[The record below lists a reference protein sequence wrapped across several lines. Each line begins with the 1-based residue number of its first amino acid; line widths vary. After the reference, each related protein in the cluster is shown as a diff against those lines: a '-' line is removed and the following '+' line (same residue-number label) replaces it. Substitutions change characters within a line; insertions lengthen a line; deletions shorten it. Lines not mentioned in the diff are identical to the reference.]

1 MIQIQNPSGIH
12 YTIMCVLIDVFVL
25 LCSFVII
32 CLLYIFVVVV
42 FFFVADTLYR
52 LCLLCMPSIVVN
64 LIIIIIIII
73 IIIKSKSKVKATKIM
88 PIQRSRVKASNP
100 QSKSAE
106 ISSLSHRKKVGI
118 EKALS
123 HRSKQ
128 NFGRSRL

>member
-1 MIQIQNPSGIH
+1 MIRPYLIGRYGTKYLEASKNECGVTVYVKSFEVEKFRQFRRSPRNFSSKSRL

-73 IIIKSKSKVKATKIM
+73 CI
-88 PIQRSRVKASNP
+88 
-100 QSKSAE
+100 
-106 ISSLSHRKKVGI
+106 
-118 EKALS
+118 
-123 HRSKQ
+123 
-128 NFGRSRL
+128 

>member
-12 YTIMCVLIDVFVL
+12 YTIMCVLIDVFIL
-25 LCSFVII
+25 LYSFVII

-73 IIIKSKSKVKATKIM
+73 IIRVNKGRGF
-88 PIQRSRVKASNP
+88 IQ
-100 QSKSAE
+100 
-106 ISSLSHRKKVGI
+106 H
-118 EKALS
+118 
-123 HRSKQ
+123 
-128 NFGRSRL
+128 

>member
-52 LCLLCMPSIVVN
+52 LEALPFVYAFHCGKFDN
-64 LIIIIIIII
+64 NNNNNNN
-73 IIIKSKSKVKATKIM
+73 
-88 PIQRSRVKASNP
+88 SN
-100 QSKSAE
+100 
-106 ISSLSHRKKVGI
+106 LSHAQNI
-118 EKALS
+118 ATE
-123 HRSKQ
+123 SKTCV
-128 NFGRSRL
+128 

>member
-1 MIQIQNPSGIH
+1 MIQIQNPSGIY

-64 LIIIIIIII
+64 LIIIQPS
-73 IIIKSKSKVKATKIM
+73 SKNNTKARHK
-88 PIQRSRVKASNP
+88 
-100 QSKSAE
+100 
-106 ISSLSHRKKVGI
+106 
-118 EKALS
+118 
-123 HRSKQ
+123 
-128 NFGRSRL
+128 